1 MRRCRLPPWCQS
13 VAPGASADS
22 LSLSLIF
29 VPSEY
34 AQVKARTILADS
46 NYQALS
52 KEMAA
57 DLGVPAQYV
66 QPNAYLVRAGGY
78 FQPEGVA
85 RPQRPGLLGPRR
97 RTLADQHLRRLHR
110 ASEPA
115 NWAASSSWR
124 PPKSPRCAR
133 SACRPTAES
142 VKDALGAEVRAE
154 VARRLDAIE
163 REDGV
168 RILFAAESGSRAW
181 GFASPDSDYDVRFVY
196 VRPLD
201 DYLQLS
207 PPRDV
212 IETPIEGVWDVN
224 GWDLKKALLLLRKGN
239 AVVVEWLRS
248 PLVYREVGPT
258 ANAMR
263 RLAEHFADPESSI
276 RHYGGLMHGLVER
289 SLSGRE
295 QVKLKAYIYVMR
307 CACAVAW
314 VRARG
319 TVPPMALA
327 ELRANELPMPVSA
340 RLRMPRWRRRSVWTS
355 WGRARASLCSM
366 VS

>member
-1 MRRCRLPPWCQS
+1 M
-13 VAPGASADS
+13 
-22 LSLSLIF
+22 
-29 VPSEY
+29 
-34 AQVKARTILADS
+34 
-46 NYQALS
+46 
-52 KEMAA
+52 
-57 DLGVPAQYV
+57 
-66 QPNAYLVRAGGY
+66 
-78 FQPEGVA
+78 
-85 RPQRPGLLGPRR
+85 
-97 RTLADQHLRRLHR
+97 
-110 ASEPA
+110 
-115 NWAASSSWR
+115 
-124 PPKSPRCAR
+124 
-133 SACRPTAES
+133 
-142 VKDALGAEVRAE
+142 DALGADVRAE

-163 REDGV
+163 RDHGV

-212 IETPIEGVWDVN
+212 IETPIEGDWDVN

-239 AVVVEWLRS
+239 AVVIEWLRS
-248 PLVYREVGPT
+248 PLIYREVGPT
-258 ANAMR
+258 PDAMR
-263 RLAEHFADPESSI
+263 RFADRFADPESSI

-319 TVPPMALA
+319 TVPPMALS
-327 ELRANELPMPVSA
+327 ELRAIDLPPAVSQALDVLLAAKTGSGEKLGQGARIPVLDGFVSEQEAWVMASGALKPLRVDPAFLEATDTLFRSA
-340 RLRMPRWRRRSVWTS
+340 VL
-355 WGRARASLCSM
+355 GA
-366 VS
+366 